1 MQIRTRLFG
10 AAFGVAT
17 VSLLLA
23 ASLVSWSLQR
33 ELRDRVETE
42 LVEQARLVSQ
52 LVSRRG
58 ISPTIAELDQEA
70 DSLGR
75 QLGTRVTLIAHNGRV
90 VGDSAEDLMGIA
102 NMENHGSRPEILLAR
117 QSGLGVTQ
125 RFSTTIEIDFLYAAL
140 PVDHPLVGFARLALP
155 LTVVEDQLSAVQ
167 SATAVGIV
175 LALAS
180 ALVLAWFTSTA
191 MSSRVSSIAAVA
203 RRYAQGDLSPPG
215 YSYGNDEV
223 GTVARAL
230 DASVQEIGNR
240 LNEISRQR
248 ALTDAILSSM
258 AEGVLLVDTSGHVK
272 MANDKVQSMLGINKP
287 LIGCHY
293 KDLIQQEQI
302 AQQVQDALEKN
313 KTTKLEVRFNTL
325 PEKTLL
331 ASATVLPGSDGSEDK
346 QGAVMV
352 LHDMSEFKRA
362 EQVRQDFVANVSH
375 ELRTPITAIRA
386 SVDALI
392 DDEPDKESNRFLDII
407 ARHTKRMGRLV
418 SDLLRLARLD
428 AGQEPL
434 KLVLVSLPTVVSA
447 VQTELAPLLDNKKL
461 RIDINIDPTVIKVV
475 VDPAKL
481 HDVLKNLIENA
492 ANYGPSGSF
501 IEITAS
507 KDGDD
512 LIIKIEDQGPGIPEA
527 SLSRIFERFYRV
539 EESRVRDPGGT
550 GLGLSIV
557 KHLLGLHDGTVIAGN
572 RSGGGACFI
581 ITLPQRKTVAEE
593 AIASP
598 QRNSRV
604 EEVALDI

>member
-1 MQIRTRLFG
+1 MKIRTRLFG
-10 AAFGVAT
+10 AALGVAT

-33 ELRDRVETE
+33 ELLDRVETE
-42 LVEQARLVSQ
+42 LVEQARLVSE

-58 ISPTIAELDQEA
+58 VSPSIEELDREA

-75 QLGTRVTLIAHNGRV
+75 QLGARVTLIAPNGRV
-90 VGDSAEDLMGIA
+90 VGDSSESLDGIA

-117 QSGLGVTQ
+117 DSGLGVTQ
-125 RFSTTIEIDFLYAAL
+125 RFSTTVEIDFLYAAL
-140 PVDHPLVGFARLALP
+140 PVDHPSVGFARLALP
-155 LTVVEDQLSAVQ
+155 LTVVEDQLATVQ

-175 LALAS
+175 IALTS
-180 ALVLAWFTSTA
+180 ALILAWFTSTA

-203 RRYAQGDLSPPG
+203 RRYARGDLSPPS
-215 YSYGNDEV
+215 YNYGNDEI

-230 DASVQEIGNR
+230 DASVQELGNR

-258 AEGVLLVDTSGHVK
+258 AEGVLLVDTSGFVR
-272 MANDKVQSMLGINKP
+272 MANDKVQSMLNIDKP
-287 LIGCHY
+287 PIGCHY
-293 KDLIQQEQI
+293 RDLIKQEQI
-302 AQQVQDALEKN
+302 AQQVQDALQKN
-313 KTTKLEVRFNTL
+313 KTTRLEVRFNTL

-331 ASATVLPGSDGSEDK
+331 ASATVLSGSDGSEGN

-352 LHDMSEFKRA
+352 LHDMSDFKRA

-392 DDEPDKESNRFLDII
+392 DDDADKQGNRFLDII
-407 ARHTKRMGRLV
+407 ARHTQRMGRLV

-434 KLVLVSLPTVVSA
+434 KLVLVSLPAIVSA
-447 VQTELAPLLDNKKL
+447 VQTELAPLLENKAL
-461 RIDINIDPTVIKVV
+461 RIDVNIDPKAQEVV
-475 VDPAKL
+475 VDSSKL

-501 IEITAS
+501 IEFTALNES
-507 KDGDD
+507 DD
-512 LIIKIEDQGPGIPEA
+512 IIIKIEDQGPGIPEA

-557 KHLLGLHDGTVIAGN
+557 KHLLGLHDGSIIAKN
-572 RSGGGACFI
+572 RSSGGASFI
-581 ITLPQRKTVAEE
+581 ITLPQRNTTA
-593 AIASP
+593 
-598 QRNSRV
+598 R
-604 EEVALDI
+604 EVTLDI

>member
-1 MQIRTRLFG
+1 MKIRTRLFG
-10 AAFGVAT
+10 AALGVAT

-23 ASLVSWSLQR
+23 GSLVSWSLQR
-33 ELRDRVETE
+33 ELIDRVETE
-42 LVEQARLVSQ
+42 LVEQARLVSE

-58 ISPTIAELDQEA
+58 ISPSVEELDQEA

-75 QLGTRVTLIAHNGRV
+75 QLGARVTLIAHNGRV
-90 VGDSAEDLMGIA
+90 VGDSSESLDGIA
-102 NMENHGSRPEILLAR
+102 KMENHGSRPEILLAR
-117 QSGLGVTQ
+117 QSGLGVTR
-125 RFSTTIEIDFLYAAL
+125 RFSTTVEIDFLYAAL
-140 PVDHPLVGFARLALP
+140 PVDHPSVGFARLALP
-155 LTVVEDQLSAVQ
+155 LTVVEDQLGTVQ
-167 SATAVGIV
+167 RATAVGIF
-175 LALAS
+175 LALIS
-180 ALVLAWFTSTA
+180 ALILAWFTSTA

-203 RRYAQGDLSPPG
+203 RRYARGDLSPPG
-215 YSYGNDEV
+215 YSYGNDEI
-223 GTVARAL
+223 GTVAGAL
-230 DASVQEIGNR
+230 DASVQELGNR

-258 AEGVLLVDTSGHVK
+258 AEGVLLVDTSGYVR
-272 MANDKVQSMLGINKP
+272 MANDKVQSMLNIDKP
-287 LIGCHY
+287 PIGCHY
-293 KDLIQQEQI
+293 RDLIQQEQI

-313 KTTKLEVRFNTL
+313 KTTRLEVRFNTL

-331 ASATVLPGSDGSEDK
+331 ASATVLSGSDDSEDK

-352 LHDMSEFKRA
+352 FHDMSDFRRA

-392 DDEPDKESNRFLDII
+392 DDDVDKKENRFLDII

-434 KLVLVSLPTVVSA
+434 KLVLVSLPAIVAA
-447 VQTELAPLLDNKKL
+447 VQTELAPLLENKEL
-461 RIDINIDPTVIKVV
+461 RIDVNIDPKAKEVV
-475 VDPAKL
+475 VDPSKL

-501 IEITAS
+501 IELTATNES
-507 KDGDD
+507 GD
-512 LIIKIEDQGPGIPEA
+512 LIIKVEDQGPGIPEA

-557 KHLLGLHDGTVIAGN
+557 KHLLGLHDGSVIAVN
-572 RSGGGACFI
+572 RSDGGACFI
-581 ITLPQRKTVAEE
+581 ITLPQRNTVVE
-593 AIASP
+593 A
-598 QRNSRV
+598 V
-604 EEVALDI
+604 TLDI